1 MFTAVNG
8 LNRSRLH
15 KLPAAVNLFTAAGV
29 LPGFIVAWHRK
40 QASLPA
46 MAKQKCPLLLNF
58 VA

>member
-1 MFTAVNG
+1 MLPTAVSG
-8 LNRSRLH
+8 L
-15 KLPAAVNLFTAAGV
+15 TATGV